1 MNVHFQ
7 FIDLDHNDALVMYNM
22 YNLDDDHGG
31 SGGGG
36 DAGDDEYDYDNDDG
50 NVVNADYDGNDD
62 EDAHKYDDIGI
73 IQK

>member
-1 MNVHFQ
+1 M
-7 FIDLDHNDALVMYNM
+7 IMG
-22 YNLDDDHGG
+22 GG
-31 SGGGG
+31 SGGG

-62 EDAHKYDDIGI
+62 EDAHKCDDKGI